1 MRRAPWIF
9 VAPIEAEPGRARMLQ
24 NLFAHYPDALGRY
37 DELRDSEGRP
47 RAHWAR
53 LYEELGGLAA
63 TVLQSR
69 LEGVARDI
77 RDSGVTY
84 NVYADPQG
92 LDRPWQLDCLPLI
105 LPADEWAEI
114 EAGVAQRAR
123 LLNLILA
130 DLYGEQRLLHE
141 GYLPA
146 AIVLGHSGFLR
157 PARGMKV
164 PGQIF
169 LHHYAADLARSP
181 DGRWWV
187 LGDRTQAPSGS
198 GYALEN
204 RLVVGRAFP
213 DLFQTLQVRRLAS
226 YFLALRDALLHYAPE
241 GDGPAQVVVLTP
253 GPWNETYFEHAFL
266 SRYLGFPLVEGGDL
280 VIRRGKVWMKT
291 LQGLRRVHAIV
302 RRQDDVFCDPLELR
316 ADSALGV
323 PGLLDCARHGTVLM
337 ANALGAG
344 VVESGSLLGF
354 LPRLCEHLLG
364 EPLKLPSVATWWC
377 GEPAAR
383 DDAIAKMDRLVFKSA
398 DPAHRF
404 EPIFGQDL
412 NPAERRRLIAR
423 LKAAPQQFIAQ
434 ETVRISQAP
443 SFTTG
448 PRLSGRGI
456 GLRSFAVATPRG
468 YMVMPGGLTRV
479 AAQADPRVISS
490 QRGGGTK
497 DTWVL
502 AKDTINPAPTL
513 LSERRP
519 RGGAIITSRVV
530 ENLFWFGRY
539 AERSDDTARLLRT
552 GINSLVQDAGEITQA
567 LAVLADREGLEALP
581 ARGTGP
587 WCRAATLDTDPAG
600 LPAQLG
606 HLARVAFGLR
616 ERMSLDNWRV
626 INRLMQDSSLGR
638 QLPVAESIEWVERVI
653 VAMMTVSGFAI
664 DGMTRDL
671 GWRFLSI
678 GRRLERLAFVASA
691 VDVALDESSPE
702 NLGWLLELCDSGVTF
717 RARYMTRT
725 DWISVLELVVFDD
738 TNPRAVSF
746 LLSGLTDYLGYLER
760 TVGYRGAGRHR
771 ALLNTLMAFEVAEV
785 APEHRRFRT
794 HLRAIHAAAL
804 ELNDELSAQYFS
816 HLSEVGVPTL
826 AP

>member
-1 MRRAPWIF
+1 
-9 VAPIEAEPGRARMLQ
+9 MLQ
-24 NLFAHYPDALGRY
+24 NLFAHYPEASDRY
-37 DELRDSEGRP
+37 DELRDRDGRP
-47 RAHWAR
+47 RQHWAR
-53 LYEELGGLAA
+53 LHEELGGLAA
-63 TVLQSR
+63 SVLQSR
-69 LEGVARDI
+69 LESVARDI

-114 EAGVAQRAR
+114 EAGMAQRAK

-130 DLYGEQRLLHE
+130 DLYGAQKLLHD
-141 GYLPA
+141 GHLPP

-157 PARGMKV
+157 PARGMQV
-164 PGQIF
+164 PAGVY

-187 LGDRTQAPSGS
+187 LSDRTQAPSGS

-213 DLFQTLQVRRLAS
+213 ELFQSLQVRRLAS

-280 VIRRGKVWMKT
+280 VVRRDRLWMKT

-302 RRQDDVFCDPLELR
+302 RRQDDTYCDPLELR

-323 PGLLDCARHGTVLM
+323 PGLLDCARRGTVLM

-344 VVESGSLLGF
+344 VIESGSLLGF

-364 EPLKLPSVATWWC
+364 ETLKLPSVATWWC

-383 DDAIAKMDRLVFKSA
+383 DDAVAKMDRLVFKPA
-398 DPAHRF
+398 DPARGF

-412 NPAERRRLIAR
+412 DAAGKRRLVAR
-423 LKAAPQQFIAQ
+423 LKAAPQDFIAQ

-443 SFTTG
+443 SFTAG
-448 PRLSGRGI
+448 PRLGGRGI

-468 YMVMPGGLTRV
+468 YLVMPGGLTRV
-479 AAQADPRVISS
+479 AAQADPKVISS

-502 AKDTINPAPTL
+502 AKDAINPAPTL

-539 AERSDDTARLLRT
+539 AERCDDTARLLRT

-581 ARGTGP
+581 ARGTAP
-587 WCRAATLDTDPAG
+587 WCRAATLETDPAG
-600 LPAQLG
+600 LPAQLA

-616 ERMSLDNWRV
+616 ERMSLDNWRA
-626 INRLMQDSSLGR
+626 INRLMQDAALGR
-638 QLPVAESIEWVERVI
+638 QLPVADSVEWVERVI
-653 VAMMTVSGFAI
+653 VAMMTIAGFAI

-671 GWRFLSI
+671 GWRFMSI
-678 GRRLERLAFVASA
+678 GRRLERLAFVTSA

-725 DWISVLELVVFDD
+725 DWPSVLELVVFDD
-738 TNPRAVSF
+738 ANPRAASF
-746 LLSGLTDYLGYLER
+746 LLGGLIDYLMHLER
-760 TVGYRGAGRHR
+760 EIGYRGVARHR
-771 ALLNTLMAFEVAEV
+771 ALLETLRALEAESV
-785 APEHRRFRT
+785 GPEHKGFRT
-794 HLRAIHAAAL
+794 NLRAIHDAAL

>member
-1 MRRAPWIF
+1 
-9 VAPIEAEPGRARMLQ
+9 MLQ
-24 NLFAHYPDALGRY
+24 NLFAHYPEASDRY
-37 DELRDSEGRP
+37 DELRDRDGRP
-47 RAHWAR
+47 RQHWAR
-53 LYEELGGLAA
+53 LHEELGGLAA
-63 TVLQSR
+63 SVLQSR
-69 LEGVARDI
+69 LESVARDI

-114 EAGVAQRAR
+114 EAGMAQRAK

-130 DLYGEQRLLHE
+130 DLYGPQKLLHD
-141 GYLPA
+141 GHLPP

-157 PARGMKV
+157 PARGMQV
-164 PGQIF
+164 PAGVF

-187 LGDRTQAPSGS
+187 LSDRAQAPSGS

-213 DLFQTLQVRRLAS
+213 ELFQSLQVRRLAS

-280 VIRRGKVWMKT
+280 VVRRDRLWMKT

-302 RRQDDVFCDPLELR
+302 RRQDDTYCDPLELR

-323 PGLLDCARHGTVLM
+323 PGLLDCARRGTVLM

-344 VVESGSLLGF
+344 VIESGSLLGF

-364 EPLKLPSVATWWC
+364 ETLKLPSVATWWC

-383 DDAIAKMDRLVFKSA
+383 DDAVAKMDRLVFKPA
-398 DPAHRF
+398 DPARGF

-412 NPAERRRLIAR
+412 DAAGKRRLVAR
-423 LKAAPQQFIAQ
+423 LKAAPQDFIAQ

-443 SFTTG
+443 SFTAG
-448 PRLSGRGI
+448 PRLGGRGI

-468 YMVMPGGLTRV
+468 YLVMPGGLTRV
-479 AAQADPRVISS
+479 AAQADPKVISS

-502 AKDTINPAPTL
+502 AKDAINPAPTL

-539 AERSDDTARLLRT
+539 AERCDDTARLLRT

-567 LAVLADREGLEALP
+567 LAVLAEREGLEALP

-587 WCRAATLDTDPAG
+587 WCRAATLETDPAG
-600 LPAQLG
+600 LPAQLA
-606 HLARVAFGLR
+606 HLTRVAFGLR
-616 ERMSLDNWRV
+616 ERMSLDNWRA
-626 INRLMQDSSLGR
+626 INRLMQDAALGR
-638 QLPVAESIEWVERVI
+638 QLPVADSVEWVERVI
-653 VAMMTVSGFAI
+653 VAMMTIAGFAI

-678 GRRLERLAFVASA
+678 GRRLERLAFVTSA

-725 DWISVLELVVFDD
+725 DWPSVLELVVFDD
-738 TNPRAVSF
+738 ANPRAASF
-746 LLSGLTDYLGYLER
+746 LLGGLIDYLMHLER
-760 TVGYRGAGRHR
+760 EIGYRGVARHR
-771 ALLNTLMAFEVAEV
+771 ALLETLRALEAESV
-785 APEHRRFRT
+785 GPEHKDFRT
-794 HLRAIHAAAL
+794 NLRAIHDAAL